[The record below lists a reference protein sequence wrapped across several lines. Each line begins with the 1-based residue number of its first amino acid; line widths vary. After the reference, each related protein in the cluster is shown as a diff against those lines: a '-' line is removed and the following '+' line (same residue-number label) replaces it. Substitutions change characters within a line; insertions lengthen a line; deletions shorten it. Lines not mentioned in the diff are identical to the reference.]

1 MKTTIEL
8 NYLLLP
14 IGFLIHAIAIS
25 ISGFLILFCND
36 IKIIAFVSFIIFL
49 VFIQTLMYGCLLN
62 KLENNATMK
71 FLTDIGIKCLNLK
84 SKSRDLIE
92 DLPKIFVGLTL
103 CIYLVK
109 LTILTLFSYEN
120 IKFIEAG
127 IVSFMFL
134 KFTDS
139 FKKFKYVYNQ
149 IVRY

>member
-1 MKTTIEL
+1 MKTTIDL

-14 IGFLIHAIAIS
+14 IGFLIHVIAIS

-36 IKIIAFVSFIIFL
+36 VKIIAFVSFILFL
-49 VFIQTLMYGCLLN
+49 VFIQILMYGCLLN

-71 FLTDIGIKCLNLK
+71 LLIDIGIKCLNLK
-84 SKSRDLIE
+84 SKPRDLIE

-103 CIYLVK
+103 SIYLVK
-109 LTILTLFSYEN
+109 LTILILLSYQN

-149 IVRY
+149 IVR

>member
-1 MKTTIEL
+1 
-8 NYLLLP
+8 
-14 IGFLIHAIAIS
+14 
-25 ISGFLILFCND
+25 
-36 IKIIAFVSFIIFL
+36 
-49 VFIQTLMYGCLLN
+49 MYGCLLN
-62 KLENNATMK
+62 KLENNVTMK
-71 FLTDIGIKCLNLK
+71 LLTDIAIKCLNLK

-92 DLPKIFVGLTL
+92 DLPKILVGLTL
-103 CIYLVK
+103 SVYLIK
-109 LTILTLFSYEN
+109 LSILTLFSYES

>member
-1 MKTTIEL
+1 MKTTIDL

-14 IGFLIHAIAIS
+14 IGFLIHAITIS
-25 ISGFLILFCND
+25 ITGFLILFCND
-36 IKIIAFVSFIIFL
+36 VKTIAFVSFIIFL

-71 FLTDIGIKCLNLK
+71 LLTDIAIKCLNLK

-92 DLPKIFVGLTL
+92 DLPKILVGLTL
-103 CIYLVK
+103 SAYLVK
-109 LTILTLFSYEN
+109 LSILTLFSYEN

>member
-1 MKTTIEL
+1 MKTTIDL

-14 IGFLIHAIAIS
+14 IGFLIHTIVIS
-25 ISGFLILFCND
+25 IAGFLLLFCND
-36 IKIIAFVSFIIFL
+36 VKTIGFVSFIIFL

-62 KLENNATMK
+62 KLENNVTMK
-71 FLTDIGIKCLNLK
+71 LLTDIAIKCLNLK

-92 DLPKIFVGLTL
+92 DLPKILVGLTL
-103 CIYLVK
+103 SVYLIK
-109 LTILTLFSYEN
+109 LSILTLFSYES

>member
-1 MKTTIEL
+1 MKTTIDL

-14 IGFLIHAIAIS
+14 IGFLIHTISIS
-25 ISGFLILFCND
+25 ISGFLLLFCND
-36 IKIIAFVSFIIFL
+36 VKVLAFVSFILLL
-49 VFIQTLMYGCLLN
+49 VFIQILMYGCLLN
-62 KLENNATMK
+62 KLENNVTMK
-71 FLTDIGIKCLNLK
+71 LLIDISVKCFNLK
-84 SKSRDLIE
+84 TKPRDLIE

-103 CIYLVK
+103 AVYLIK

>member
-25 ISGFLILFCND
+25 IAGFLILFCND
-36 IKIIAFVSFIIFL
+36 IKTIGFVSFIIFL

-71 FLTDIGIKCLNLK
+71 LLTDIAIKCLNLK

-92 DLPKIFVGLTL
+92 DLPKILVGLTL
-103 CIYLVK
+103 SVYLVK

-127 IVSFMFL
+127 IVSFIFL